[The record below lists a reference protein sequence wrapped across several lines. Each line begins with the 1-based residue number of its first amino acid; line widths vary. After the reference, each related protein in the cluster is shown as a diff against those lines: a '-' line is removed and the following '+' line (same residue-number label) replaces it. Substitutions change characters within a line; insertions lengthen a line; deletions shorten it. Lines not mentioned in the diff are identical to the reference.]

1 MIDWIDALLLG
12 IVQGLTEYLPVSSSG
27 HLEIFK
33 QILGVDLPAD
43 ENLQLSVLLHAAT
56 VLSTIVVLW
65 PMFRRLCASFFTFRR
80 DADFWYVC
88 KLLVSCIP
96 VGIVGLCF
104 KDYVEGTFQNLT
116 VVGCCLIVTA
126 ALLIFA
132 HITGLRAARN
142 GEVKF
147 ASASA
152 GREIGWWDAVVIGL
166 AQAVAVLPGLSR
178 SGTTIATGI
187 MLGDKR
193 DKVAS
198 FSFLMVIIPIL
209 GEALLDVKDLME
221 PAAQGAAQLGAGPLI
236 VGFLASFVVG
246 CLACKWMISL
256 VNKGKLYWF
265 ALYCVAVGALCIL
278 W

>member
-104 KDYVEGTFQNLT
+104 KDYVE
-116 VVGCCLIVTA
+116 
-126 ALLIFA
+126 
-132 HITGLRAARN
+132 
-142 GEVKF
+142 
-147 ASASA
+147 
-152 GREIGWWDAVVIGL
+152 
-166 AQAVAVLPGLSR
+166 
-178 SGTTIATGI
+178 
-187 MLGDKR
+187 
-193 DKVAS
+193 
-198 FSFLMVIIPIL
+198 
-209 GEALLDVKDLME
+209 
-221 PAAQGAAQLGAGPLI
+221 
-236 VGFLASFVVG
+236 
-246 CLACKWMISL
+246 
-256 VNKGKLYWF
+256 
-265 ALYCVAVGALCIL
+265 
-278 W
+278 